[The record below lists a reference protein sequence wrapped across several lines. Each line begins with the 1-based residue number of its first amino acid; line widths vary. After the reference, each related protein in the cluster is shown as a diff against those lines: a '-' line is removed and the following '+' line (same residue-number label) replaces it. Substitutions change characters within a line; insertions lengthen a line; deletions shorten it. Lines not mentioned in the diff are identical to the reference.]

1 MLSKLISA
9 NTCWKDEKY
18 LYFRISSIKK
28 KKRKENPASK
38 SNRECKATSFYN
50 EEIGNT

>member
-28 KKRKENPASK
+28 KKKGK
-38 SNRECKATSFYN
+38 KTQLVKV
-50 EEIGNT
+50 IGNVRLPHSIMRR